1 METGQNCL
9 QTTLAAAHGFL
20 PGALKGVLQTVSEF
34 TGFSQSV
41 VLQIV
46 LTVSPGLCLT
56 ACFHH
61 KRWHI
66 VVHEPRARLDGAFV
80 PKDGGGFVVFALFPQ
95 FKSEGE
101 IVILCPWIILNK
113 LTVLTSM
120 LSSCHPQRLK

>member
-1 METGQNCL
+1 METGQNHL
-9 QTTLAAAHGFL
+9 QTALAVAHGFL

-46 LTVSPGLCLT
+46 LTVSPGLFLT

-66 VVHEPRARLDGAFV
+66 VVHEPCACLRVHGGDGACV
-80 PKDGGGFVVFALFPQ
+80 SNHGVGFVIFALFPLDPTC
-95 FKSEGE
+95 
-101 IVILCPWIILNK
+101 IVLNEP
-113 LTVLTSM
+113 TSVLW
-120 LSSCHPQRLK
+120 

>member
-1 METGQNCL
+1 METGQNHL
-9 QTTLAAAHGFL
+9 ETALAVAHGFL

-46 LTVSPGLCLT
+46 LTVSPGLFLT

-66 VVHEPRARLDGAFV
+66 VVHEPCACLRVHGGDGACV
-80 PKDGGGFVVFALFPQ
+80 SNHGVGFVIFALFPLDPTC
-95 FKSEGE
+95 
-101 IVILCPWIILNK
+101 IVLNEPTSVPW
-113 LTVLTSM
+113 
-120 LSSCHPQRLK
+120 